1 MKFWSFVVC
10 HSVNKSI
17 PLALGTMKQTPTVR
31 YNKPK
36 GRIPKMT
43 MKRKRKFQKGGKE
56 SKIEFVDSFLMT
68 KYSDSRTRSR
78 YKRKLPEERKKRG
91 PKPNPAKVPQTC
103 YECNKT
109 FKCAAQLQLHIRTH
123 SGER

>member
-1 MKFWSFVVC
+1 MSDTIDRNVV
-10 HSVNKSI
+10 
-17 PLALGTMKQTPTVR
+17 
-31 YNKPK
+31 
-36 GRIPKMT
+36 
-43 MKRKRKFQKGGKE
+43 
-56 SKIEFVDSFLMT
+56 VDGVVFFI
-68 KYSDSRTRSR
+68 SRTRSR

-91 PKPNPAKVPQTC
+91 PKPNPTKVPQTC